1 MVALRRARFPFVLA
15 LIVQIFATT
24 ALAFVHP
31 GRPSASLGIGETV
44 PLDAI
49 TAALA
54 EICRIGGDAADV
66 PSDAPDRPHCLAC
79 ILSVSPTLGS
89 DPPALP
95 LPFRVARVPYETA
108 PAVTPRPSE
117 PPRPSAR
124 GPPSFVV

>member
-1 MVALRRARFPFVLA
+1 MAALRRARLPFVLA

-31 GRPSASLGIGETV
+31 GRAGPSPGVGETV

-49 TAALA
+49 TAALT
-54 EICRIGGDAADV
+54 EICRVGGDAQDV
-66 PSDAPDRPHCLAC
+66 PSDVPDRPHCLAC
-79 ILSVSPTLGS
+79 ILSVSPTLGN

-95 LPFRVARVPYETA
+95 LPFRVAQVAYETA

-124 GPPSFVV
+124 GPPSIVV